1 MKVHFSTRAQ
11 QTRAYA
17 LACICFLVSAGAWAQ
32 EVAQISGTVTD
43 QTGAVVPEVQVTATQ
58 TETGA
63 KRTVIT
69 DNTGFYVI
77 PNLPLGPYRLDAMKM
92 GFRSFVQTGVVLQVG
107 TNPTIPVTLA
117 VGSVSEQIVVEANA
131 SQVET
136 RGAGVGT
143 TVVETQRIL
152 DLPLNGRQATD
163 LIPLSGL
170 AVTTAAAPPTYT
182 MNTGPSIAVAGGM
195 SWSVQYNLD
204 GAPHLDTYVGTS
216 MPLPFPDAL
225 QEFRLSTSAQ
235 DASNGGHSGAAVDA
249 VTRSGSNAFHG
260 DVFEFFRNSDLNA
273 RDFFAA
279 GDDQLKRNQFGGT
292 FGGRLITDRLFFFL
306 GYQGT
311 TIRQNLV
318 NGSAYVPTAA
328 ELKGDFSQYIAAGCP
343 SAAAVASSPAV
354 LSHFSG
360 PFAMSPAAI
369 KISSYLPQTN
379 DPCGHVLFGTPV
391 HQNQIQAPL
400 RIDYQLSPKQSL
412 FARYLITRI
421 DTRVPYDI
429 THNILST
436 NQVGQDDQAQALAL
450 GDTYSFSAQT
460 VNSFRLSGTRVGART
475 PGAIP
480 FTPKDAGMNFYS
492 YYGFVPILMA
502 GVGFNIN
509 IPTNFAVGSDAVTN
523 FGVNDDV
530 SMVRGSHQFSFG
542 GGVSRSL
549 LNAHSFAW
557 SQGFFVFAGIF
568 GTPLIDFLTG
578 NVVNLHQANPNPD
591 NVTQNRFG
599 LYASDT
605 WKASRRLTLTYGIRW
620 NPFLPM
626 AFKQGDTYNFS
637 LSDFYS
643 NVRSKVVPGAPPG
656 LLYVGDAGVNGKSA
670 MNNQWGHVEP
680 RLGIAW
686 DPTGSGK
693 TALRLGAGVAYD
705 FIRMDIHENTSSV
718 APFRITVVQGFS
730 GPGSLP
736 LDNPYANYAGGNP
749 YPYNFNPQNAA
760 FPNLPYQG
768 FLPIDPNLKTS
779 AQYSWNFGIQRQLS
793 PKWFVY
799 ATYVGTEI
807 AHLWTGVDLNPAI
820 WLPGKPVIASPSTAA
835 QFAQCAALQANCG
848 GNAENFRRLLEIT
861 NPAAPNVN
869 AYGSITSLDA
879 SGTQHYNGL
888 LLNSRYQVGQNL
900 NLGAN
905 WTWSHCIGLSATNI
919 SNLAAVY
926 PHQPFQNNGPQ
937 NRHLDMGD
945 CTGNSLDTRHI
956 VNVTL
961 VASTPRFSGAVA
973 RRLGAGWNIST
984 IYTWRTGPPLTPILN
999 PSSDNALNG
1008 FAPSGANPVPQRPN
1022 QVLPDIYAAN
1032 QGASCSPAPCVNY
1045 LNPTAVATPALGTY
1059 GNMGMSA
1066 ARSPG
1071 FWEWDQAI
1079 TRQFPIRESMR
1090 MEFRAE
1096 AFNLTNSVRLGSP
1109 NATLSGTYGQITSD
1123 QPTTGAGTGVSAGT
1137 GGRIVQFA
1145 LKFLF

>member
-1 MKVHFSTRAQ
+1 MRV
-11 QTRAYA
+11 
-17 LACICFLVSAGAWAQ
+17 LACIWFLTCTGLFAQ

-43 QTGAVVPEVQVTATQ
+43 QTGAVIPQVQITVTQ
-58 TETGA
+58 TDTGA
-63 KRTVIT
+63 SRSAFT
-69 DNTGFYVI
+69 DTSGFYVI
-77 PNLPLGPYRLDAMKM
+77 PNLPLGPYRVEAMKM
-92 GFRSFVQTGVVLQVG
+92 GFRAFVQYGLVLQVG
-107 TNPTIPVTLA
+107 SNPTIPVTLT
-117 VGSVSEQIVVEANA
+117 VGNISDQVTVEANA
-131 SQVET
+131 NQVET
-136 RGAGVGT
+136 RSSGVGT

-170 AVTTAAAPPTYT
+170 AVTTAATPPTYS
-182 MNTGPSIAVAGGM
+182 MNTGPNIAVAGGM

-204 GAPHLDTYVGTS
+204 GAPHVDTYVGTS

-235 DASNGGHSGAAVDA
+235 EASNGGHSGAAVDA
-249 VTRSGSNAFHG
+249 VTRSGANAFHG
-260 DVFEFFRNSDLNA
+260 DLFEFFRNSKLNS

-279 GDDQLKRNQFGGT
+279 SGDQLKRNQFGGT
-292 FGGRLITDRLFFFL
+292 LGGPIIRDRLFFFL

-328 ELKGDFSQYIAAGCP
+328 ELNGDFSQYIAASCP
-343 SAAAVASSPAV
+343 SAAAVANSPAV
-354 LSHFSG
+354 LSHFTG

-369 KISSYLPQTN
+369 KISSYLPQTT

-391 HQNQIQAPL
+391 HQRQLQAPL
-400 RIDYQLSPKQSL
+400 RVDYQINPKHNL

-421 DTRVPYDI
+421 DTDVPYTI

-436 NQVGQDDQAQALAL
+436 NQVGQDDQAQALAF
-450 GDTYSFSAQT
+450 GDTYLIGTET

-480 FTPKDAGMNFYS
+480 FTPKDVGMNFYS

-509 IPTNFAVGSDAVTN
+509 TPTN
-523 FGVNDDV
+523 FGVGSDTITNFGFNDDLTI
-530 SMVRGSHQFSFG
+530 VRGSHQFSFG

-549 LNAHSFAW
+549 LNASSFAW
-557 SQGFFVFAGIF
+557 SQGFFVFAGVF

-591 NVTQNRFG
+591 NVTQNHVG

-605 WKASRRLTLTYGIRW
+605 WKAARRMTVTYGIRW

-626 AFKQGDTYNFS
+626 EFKNRDTYNFS
-637 LSDFYS
+637 LSNFY
-643 NVRSKVVPGAPPG
+643 NNIRSRVVPTAPPG
-656 LLYVGDAGVNGKSA
+656 LLYVGDAGVNGKSG

-680 RLGIAW
+680 RLGFAW

-693 TALRLGAGVAYD
+693 TAIRVGAGIAYD

-736 LDNPYANYAGGNP
+736 LDNPYANYPGGNP
-749 YPYNFNPQNAA
+749 YPYGYNPQSPV
-760 FPNLPYQG
+760 FPTLPYQG

-779 AQYSWNFGIQRQLS
+779 VQYSWNFGIQRQITPRL
-793 PKWFVY
+793 FVSG
-799 ATYVGTEI
+799 TYVGTQI

-820 WLPGKPVIASPSTAA
+820 WLPGKPVIASPSTTA
-835 QFAQCAALQANCG
+835 QFGQCAALEANCG
-848 GNAENFRRLLEIT
+848 GSAENFRRLFELT
-861 NPAAPNVN
+861 NPTAPNVTS
-869 AYGSITSLDA
+869 YGSITSLDA
-879 SGTQHYNGL
+879 SGTQHYNGML
-888 LLNSRYQVGQNL
+888 LSGRWQAGQNL
-900 NLGAN
+900 NLLAN
-905 WTWSHCIGLSATNI
+905 WTWSHCIGLPATNI

-926 PHQPFQNNGPQ
+926 PHQPYQNNGPQ
-937 NRHLDMGD
+937 DRHLDMGD
-945 CTGNSLDTRHI
+945 CTVTTGATSNSLDIRHI
-956 VNVTL
+956 VNITL
-961 VASTPRFSGAVA
+961 VANTPKFSGNWA
-973 RRLGAGWNIST
+973 RRLGSGWNVST
-984 IYTWRTGPPLTPILN
+984 IYTWRTGAPLTPVLN
-999 PSSDNALNG
+999 PSTDNALNG
-1008 FAPSGANPVPQRPN
+1008 FAPSGADPVAQRPN
-1022 QVLPDIYAAN
+1022 QLLPDLYAVN
-1032 QGASCSPAPCVNY
+1032 KGASCSPAPCISY
-1045 LNPTAVATPALGTY
+1045 LNSAAVATPALGTY
-1059 GNMGMSA
+1059 GNIGVGV
-1066 ARSPG
+1066 ARAPG

-1079 TRQFPIRESMR
+1079 TRQFPLRERMR
-1090 MEFRAE
+1090 VEFRAE
-1096 AFNLTNSVRLGSP
+1096 GFNLTNSVRLSAP

-1145 LKFLF
+1145 LKFMF